1 MILMI
6 YSYDQWYN
14 FLSNH
19 ILMTLIAPIK
29 CWLIN
34 THKMDK
40 SDIVNEIQSIHKE
53 GFCEKQSRFLKSW
66 RK

>member
-1 MILMI
+1 
-6 YSYDQWYN
+6 
-14 FLSNH
+14 
-19 ILMTLIAPIK
+19 MTLIAPIK